1 MLPTFLPE
9 NFLHIL
15 GTSRHLI
22 RSTCRKVVKDLAMDG
37 EDYLAKFRGP
47 TFNALIEFAAM
58 KKHSLIREVEVRSP
72 TELSAIVVGVSVYEV
87 LREMPECNILIHA
100 MERVKRK
107 QSRLEKNKIFL
118 WMDEN
123 LPSKGVPPL
132 MNQHYMRKADMRLF
146 LARCP
151 MSVLPNS
158 VFKPFIPIVKNF
170 LLAHLYKFRRNRMLY
185 RSPPDFPPE
194 DQLPRVINA
203 FGTVEYLENNYPH
216 LAPLRSDVYGFVTYS
231 YPAFEMLDD
240 GGNPWSHEGA
250 HFLRSGPEFPRKRR
264 AELERFDYNDN
275 YRHKRAVKERAT
287 ADPQNVNTEE
297 LETAGPS
304 TSKSSTPTN
313 QLASLIE
320 AEQQSASS
328 LVGEISPCGDDAL
341 LKGSAVQD
349 DWTDML
355 DMVLTD
361 PDLPSQ
367 YKTMIQR
374 LVATNRDLKNAI
386 SQMKSEA

>member
-1 MLPTFLPE
+1 
-9 NFLHIL
+9 
-15 GTSRHLI
+15 
-22 RSTCRKVVKDLAMDG
+22 MDG

-216 LAPLRSDVYGFVTYS
+216 LARVKQEMIVNITHFIITYCLDWICEVLTLRSDVYGFVTYS

-275 YRHKRAVKERAT
+275 YRHKRARKERAT